1 MSSYKLQRYFV
12 DENKY
17 DRMLM
22 TNDIE
27 GLSQN
32 NNFIKK
38 LKKGAK
44 PRKFIREINIDSKKI
59 SRASEKAHFEPILQQ
74 YEHLKVYLIG
84 F

>member
-27 GLSQN
+27 GLSHHN
-32 NNFIKK
+32 
-38 LKKGAK
+38 
-44 PRKFIREINIDSKKI
+44 
-59 SRASEKAHFEPILQQ
+59 
-74 YEHLKVYLIG
+74 Y
-84 F
+84 